1 MNVFDNFSVSRT
13 IINTY
18 MYVVSFFFSVRG
30 PKYCKEKQ
38 FSL

>member
-18 MYVVSFFFSVRG
+18 MYVVSFFSVRG